1 MDEIVFC
8 CSKCGTELVA
18 AVSEAGEEFDCPKCG
33 ASQRVPVLEAV
44 KDGPKR
50 VTTRMSAVSAPA
62 APPPATK
69 TAKAVPPPAQKK
81 TIIVPRKEEDA
92 YDAEEAGD
100 PIGGQGL
107 KMFAVAV
114 GTVGGLLCLISVFWA
129 LVSLWRDNGDW
140 WMSFLMFTSAFLCGL
155 MGLALAQLS
164 RFMVRVGE
172 RIDELDVE

>member
-18 AVSEAGEEFDCPKCG
+18 AVSEAGEEFDCPKCN
-33 ASQRVPVLEAV
+33 ATQRVPVLEA
-44 KDGPKR
+44 DANSPKR
-50 VTTRMSAVSAPA
+50 VTTRMSVVKLPDS
-62 APPPATK
+62 PPSTK
-69 TAKAVPPPAQKK
+69 TAKAVPPVHKK
-81 TIIVPRKEEDA
+81 TIIVPRKEDVT
-92 YDAEEAGD
+92 YEEEICD
-100 PIGGQGL
+100 SVGGYGM

-114 GTVGGLLCLISVFWA
+114 GTVGLVLCGLSIFWA
-129 LVSLWRDNGDW
+129 MVSLWRDDTDW
-140 WMSFLMFTSAFLCGL
+140 WMTFLMFTSAFLCGL